1 MRPWFFEVHTVSKT
15 LQNKQATPARAKT
28 LWDKASDLI
37 GADKSRSLPADVSAR
52 YKRLLYAKL
61 SAKPSR

>member
-1 MRPWFFEVHTVSKT
+1 MSKA
-15 LQNKQATPARAKT
+15 LQNKQAIPARAKT

-52 YKRLLYAKL
+52 YKRLLNAKL
-61 SAKPSR
+61 SAKTSR